1 MSPDDIDRIAL
12 AVFDLLTLDLGCD
25 LDGDDD
31 WDAIHN
37 LLHEKLETFVTRER
51 NHN

>member
-1 MSPDDIDRIAL
+1 MSPDNIDDIAL

-25 LDGDDD
+25 LGEND
-31 WDAIHN
+31 WDQLKD
-37 LLHEKLETFVTRER
+37 LLHDRLEPFVTRER